1 MARLHWARLFSNQD
15 LREQGSF
22 YGKTWED
29 KTVFTGTLEGT
40 RFYFIARLERTKT
53 AFRARRFHYKLNTF
67 NTLTQSRFSQTR
79 D

>member
-22 YGKTWED
+22 YGKVWED

-40 RFYFIARLERTKT
+40 RFYFIAGLERTKT
-53 AFRARRFHYKLNTF
+53 AFIAWL
-67 NTLTQSRFSQTR
+67 FSERVDSTR
-79 D
+79 N